1 MKFIFGEGF
10 QRTLG
15 GSMMVAGTAIGAGM
29 LALPMTSAGM
39 WFNWSMVLMLLSWFC
54 MLRASQ
60 AILEVNLLF
69 EPGDSLHTLVQNTLG
84 SFWSVLNGFSV
95 AFVLYTL
102 VYAYVSSGGSVVQHA
117 LQSSWGI
124 TPPRVLTSLIFTI
137 LLTACV
143 WWSSKAVDRLSAI
156 LMGGMVITFLL
167 SIGGMIGQARLD
179 SMLGLD
185 GQSGEFIFIFGAAS
199 TYLTSFCFHASVP
212 SLIKYL
218 GKDARTINS
227 CLRIGTV
234 IALLCYVVWIAAADG
249 IIPRDDFKHI
259 TNVGDLVAASGTS
272 LGGIIVKGLSLQPRD
287 GNPCPRIVETT
298 AGMLNA
304 VGLQNDGV
312 EAFCKE
318 KLPRLPWQQLPVIAN
333 LYATSPAEFGELAAR
348 LNEEEGVAALE
359 VNVSCPNVKS
369 GGILFGQDPK
379 LAAAVTRAARD
390 AAPNKPLIIKLSP
403 NVTDIALMAR
413 SVQDA
418 GADMISCIN
427 TLSGMAVDVA
437 RRKPRLAN
445 VIGGLSGPAIK
456 PVALRCVWQVCKA
469 VDIPVIGLGGIC
481 SAEDVLEF
489 ILVGAHAVQIGT
501 ANFISPDRAFEI
513 VKELPAVCR
522 QLGVT
527 SLDELRGSLKT
538 A

>member
-1 MKFIFGEGF
+1 MKIIYKDGHVDECP
-10 QRTLG
+10 QDQELHVIRH
-15 GSMMVAGTAIGAGM
+15 TAAHVM
-29 LALPMTSAGM
+29 A
-39 WFNWSMVLMLLSWFC
+39 
-54 MLRASQ
+54 Q
-60 AILEVNLLF
+60 AIKRLYPQADFAFDPANE
-69 EPGDSLHTLVQNTLG
+69 
-84 SFWSVLNGFSV
+84 NGF
-95 AFVLYTL
+95 FYD
-102 VYAYVSSGGSVVQHA
+102 
-117 LQSSWGI
+117 
-124 TPPRVLTSLIFTI
+124 
-137 LLTACV
+137 
-143 WWSSKAVDRLSAI
+143 VDLGDTKLS
-156 LMGGMVITFLL
+156 
-167 SIGGMIGQARLD
+167 D
-179 SMLGLD
+179 
-185 GQSGEFIFIFGAAS
+185 E
-199 TYLTSFCFHASVP
+199 
-212 SLIKYL
+212 
-218 GKDARTINS
+218 
-227 CLRIGTV
+227 
-234 IALLCYVVWIAAADG
+234 
-249 IIPRDDFKHI
+249 
-259 TNVGDLVAASGTS
+259 DLAN
-272 LGGIIVKGLSLQPRD
+272 IEKEMKKI
-287 GNPCPRIVETT
+287 
-298 AGMLNA
+298 
-304 VGLQNDGV
+304 
-312 EAFCKE
+312 CKE